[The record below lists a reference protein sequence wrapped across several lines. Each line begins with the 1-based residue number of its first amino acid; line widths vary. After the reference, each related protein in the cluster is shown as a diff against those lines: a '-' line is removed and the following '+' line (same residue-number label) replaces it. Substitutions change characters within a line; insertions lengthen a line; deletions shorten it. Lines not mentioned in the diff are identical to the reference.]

1 MKLNRREFSGLALS
15 GAALPRAAFAEGL
28 TPEKAQRAAMF
39 GTSSEFREAMSYI
52 EARGDLDMTA
62 GLLLSLRFSRAR
74 AVRIGASLET
84 LTGQNHGT
92 DWFDWML
99 WQEANPQ
106 IVPHESYPALAREM
120 YLSIDSNFDQ
130 FLRPEHIVR
139 ERARIRLEEV
149 TWGGVL
155 KDGIPSLDNPD
166 LIPAGAAEYL
176 RSDDLVFGVAIN
188 GDARAYPL
196 RIMGWHEMFNEVIGG
211 VPLALAYCTLCGSGI
226 LFETDVA
233 GHSDPFV
240 FGSSGFLYRSNKLMF
255 DRETHSLWNQ
265 FTGAP
270 VQGRDY
276 RMFVSEPAL
285 TKADGTFVPIAL
297 DQDGAWQV
305 ENIGLLD
312 FENATGSCTNGTAA
326 TNMTLRGTV
335 PAGDYTGLSFTIGV
349 PFDWNHGDPTVAPSP
364 LNLTAMFWNWR
375 GGYKFIKFETSPVTG
390 DGMNLA
396 AAAHSEG
403 DGAGDAASGWFL
415 HLGSTLC
422 EAASRTDAPAAPCAN
437 PNVMQVTFDNFDPAS
452 QIVVIDP
459 APVIASAD
467 LTVNTPD
474 TSPGCMS
481 FPNDPDCNSVPPRRG
496 RTTPK

>member
-1 MKLNRREFSGLALS
+1 MKRFAMT
-15 GAALPRAAFAEGL
+15 AALLAAHPAWADQPVEIRFAADLGGQPFSCEQTYGGL
-28 TPEKAQRAAMF
+28 
-39 GTSSEFREAMSYI
+39 
-52 EARGDLDMTA
+52 
-62 GLLLSLRFSRAR
+62 
-74 AVRIGASLET
+74 GA
-84 LTGQNHGT
+84 
-92 DWFDWML
+92 
-99 WQEANPQ
+99 
-106 IVPHESYPALAREM
+106 
-120 YLSIDSNFDQ
+120 
-130 FLRPEHIVR
+130 
-139 ERARIRLEEV
+139 
-149 TWGGVL
+149 
-155 KDGIPSLDNPD
+155 
-166 LIPAGAAEYL
+166 
-176 RSDDLVFGVAIN
+176 
-188 GDARAYPL
+188 
-196 RIMGWHEMFNEVIGG
+196 
-211 VPLALAYCTLCGSGI
+211 
-226 LFETDVA
+226 
-233 GHSDPFV
+233 
-240 FGSSGFLYRSNKLMF
+240 
-255 DRETHSLWNQ
+255 
-265 FTGAP
+265 TGAP
-270 VQGRDY
+270 VQVLDY

-285 TKADGTFVPIAL
+285 TKADGTSVPIAL

-437 PNVMQVTFDNFDPAS
+437 PNVMQVTFDKFDPAS
-452 QIVVIDP
+452 QVVVIDP
-459 APVIASAD
+459 APVIAAAD
-467 LTVNTPD
+467 LTLNTPD

-481 FPNDPDCNSVPPRRG
+481 FPNDPDCNSVLPRLGLAFNDFEAGTQKLLAVR
-496 RTTPK
+496 